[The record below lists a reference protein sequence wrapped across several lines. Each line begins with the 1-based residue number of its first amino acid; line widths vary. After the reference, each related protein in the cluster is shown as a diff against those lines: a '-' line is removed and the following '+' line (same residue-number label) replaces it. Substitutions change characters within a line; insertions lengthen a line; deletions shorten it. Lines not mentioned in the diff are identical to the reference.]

1 MTGQAVYEKSTI
13 RVNTMVSSGIRL
25 AFIQRHRSFSCS
37 LKQIFL
43 RNMHKCNRNLYGM
56 HNLMLQLEA
65 TKLPADP
72 KFSEFKP
79 LKALAW
85 LVTQ

>member
-1 MTGQAVYEKSTI
+1 
-13 RVNTMVSSGIRL
+13 
-25 AFIQRHRSFSCS
+25 
-37 LKQIFL
+37 
-43 RNMHKCNRNLYGM
+43 MHKCKKNLHGM
-56 HNLMLQLEA
+56 RNLMLPLEA
-65 TKLPADP
+65 TKLLADP